1 MVGWP
6 PCATAVTALG
16 LLRRADCKALVAG
29 RRVTGFFDEEEAA
42 FGKAWSRECPRRL
55 DTQPLQLDIQLGR
68 HGTLA
73 LPAPVLVLLLALA
86 DLRQRLFERPA
97 CSVGQVSLEDGALG
111 ISSPGVTS
119 LADAGEDFVE
129 GESSAGAGRGM
140 SILRRLLEQHG
151 SRLGVQHD
159 AGCARIIVG

>member
-68 HGTLA
+68 RGTLT
-73 LPAPVLVLLLALA
+73 LPAPVLLLALA
-86 DLRQRLFERPA
+86 DLLGNAFRTA
-97 CSVGQVSLEDGALG
+97 SLLG
-111 ISSPGVTS
+111 RAGV
-119 LADAGEDFVE
+119 ARRRRAVHQQPWRGV
-129 GESSAGAGRGM
+129 AGRC
-140 SILRRLLEQHG
+140 R
-151 SRLGVQHD
+151 
-159 AGCARIIVG
+159 